1 MAQGIEHIRQRF
13 KVVDV
18 SHKVT
23 KATQLVAT
31 AKLKRIGKR
40 IEHIQPYYSEIYD
53 AFHQLLP
60 KLENSFYLRN
70 EPIVAKKTLWVVFTS
85 NLGLCGGFNTNISK
99 LALEQ
104 MHEEDEIIAIGSKG
118 AAFFKNHHKKVIEEY
133 NSFDINVNYPDSQAL
148 TLNLVSKFN
157 NKSIDSIKVAYT
169 KYINTVTFE
178 PTVIDLLP
186 IITSN
191 KNAKSESMVLTDFEP
206 DVKTVIE
213 SAIPLYVGAIIYGA
227 LIESQVAEQA
237 SRRLAME
244 NASNNASDMKNSLLI
259 SYNRARQGAITQEIS
274 EIIGGAEAQQ

>member
-23 KATQLVAT
+23 RATQLVAT

-53 AFHQLLP
+53 TFHQLLP
-60 KLENSFYLRN
+60 KLQNSFYIKN
-70 EPIVAKKTLWVVFTS
+70 EPINAKKTLWVVFTS
-85 NLGLCGGFNTNISK
+85 NLGLCGGFNTNVSK

-104 MHEEDEIIAIGSKG
+104 MAEADEIIAVGSKG
-118 AAFFKNHHKKVIEEY
+118 ASFFKGHHKQVIEEY
-133 NSFDINVNYPDSQAL
+133 NTFDINVTYTDSQEL

-157 NKSIDSIKVAYT
+157 NKSVDSIKVAYT
-169 KYINTVTFE
+169 KYLNTVTFE

-186 IITSN
+186 IITTN
-191 KNAKSESMVLTDFEP
+191 KDAKSESMVLTDFEP

-244 NASNNASDMKNSLLI
+244 NASKNASDMKNNLLI